1 MILLCYKKLWIEGL
15 IFWESYPKGVRF
27 LMSKIYRKVK
37 RFGSY
42 LEEEFYLINK
52 FVILDLDIEENF
64 ISLVL
69 MLSTFMDHMIIEWN
83 CGIQGGFVT
92 T

>member
-1 MILLCYKKLWIEGL
+1 M
-15 IFWESYPKGVRF
+15 FWESYPKGAGF

-64 ISLVL
+64 ISLVM
-69 MLSTFMDHMIIEWN
+69 MLSTIMAHMIIEWN
-83 CGIQGGFVT
+83 CGIQGEYVST
-92 T
+92 